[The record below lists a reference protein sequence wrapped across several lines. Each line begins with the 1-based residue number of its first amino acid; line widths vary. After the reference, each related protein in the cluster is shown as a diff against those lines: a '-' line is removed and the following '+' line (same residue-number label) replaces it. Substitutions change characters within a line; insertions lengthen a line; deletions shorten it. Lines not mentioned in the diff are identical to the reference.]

1 VPKSEKH
8 ASAWANGTPEQGT
21 VRPGTQVSAPS
32 NRVNVAF
39 PFSQIKV
46 EEPSREL
53 ADLAALLVD
62 LLSELSEWV
71 PEERLG
77 ELRERA
83 ERVAQR
89 LR

>member
-1 VPKSEKH
+1 MPKSEKH